1 MKHLK
6 MLRMNKKTCVIWS
19 LWAVVALALLGL
31 ALLAWAWRQPLP
43 LPAQPYLLT
52 VPKGATLNQVAA
64 TLARDGVLR
73 HPWQLIFPA
82 RAQDV
87 TTTIKAG
94 RYRFE
99 GEVTV
104 ATLLQK
110 LVEGATVPVVV
121 TITEGSTFADLKR
134 LLRGQ
139 PDIVNT
145 VLDAS
150 DAQILQAV
158 GVPEALPEGLFFPDT
173 YHFAADSDDVA
184 VLKTAYQ
191 ALQTRLSDSWAKR
204 QEGLPLASPYEAL
217 ILASIVEKETGKD
230 SDRPLVASVFVNRLK
245 IGMRLQTD
253 PTVIYGLGAN
263 YTGRLRRRDL
273 DTDTPYNTYTRAGLP
288 PTPIALV
295 SQASLDAVMQP
306 PSTKYMYFVSH
317 NDGSGSSEFSET
329 LDQHNKAVARY
340 ILKRRS

>member
-1 MKHLK
+1 MK
-6 MLRMNKKTCVIWS
+6 KKACVTRG
-19 LWAVVALALLGL
+19 LWAVAALALLGL

-43 LPAQPYLLT
+43 LPAQPYLLA

-64 TLARDGVLR
+64 MLTRDGVLR
-73 HPWQLIFPA
+73 HPWQLTVPA
-82 RAQDV
+82 RMQGQAAA
-87 TTTIKAG
+87 IKAG

-99 GEVTV
+99 GDVTV
-104 ATLLQK
+104 TTLLQK
-110 LVEGATVPVVV
+110 LVSGITVPVVV

-134 LLRGQ
+134 LLRDQ

-145 VLDAS
+145 MLDAP
-150 DAQILQAV
+150 DAKILQAI
-158 GVPEALPEGLFFPDT
+158 GTSEAWPEGLFFPDT
-173 YHFAADSDDVA
+173 YHIAVGSDDITM
-184 VLKTAYQ
+184 LKTAYQ

-217 ILASIVEKETGKD
+217 ILASIVEKETGIA
-230 SDRPLVASVFVNRLK
+230 SDRPLVASVFINRLK
-245 IGMRLQTD
+245 VGMRLQAD
-253 PTVIYGLGAN
+253 PTVIYGLGARFDGN
-263 YTGRLRRRDL
+263 LRRRDL

-295 SQASLDAVMQP
+295 SQASLDAVLQP
-306 PSTKYMYFVSH
+306 PRTKYLYFVSR

-329 LDQHNKAVARY
+329 LDRHNQAVARY